1 MIAVQY
7 PEPSFKTRQEQ
18 NGLAIFDELRK
29 AWLKLTPEE
38 WVRQNFVQYLLKEM
52 QYPSSLIALERQL
65 VLGELTKRFDI
76 LVYDRDY
83 HPWMMVECKSMNIK
97 LDSKVLDQVLR
108 YNISIPVRFL
118 VITNGH
124 TCYAFDRSAGK
135 LEELKVLPAFE

>member
-7 PEPSFKTRQEQ
+7 PQPSFKTKQEQ

-29 AWLKLTPEE
+29 TWLKLTPEE

-52 QYPSSLIALERQL
+52 QYPSSLIALEKQL
-65 VLGELTKRFDI
+65 LLGELTKRFDI

-83 HPWMMVECKSMNIK
+83 KPWMMVECKSMNVK
-97 LDSKVLDQVLR
+97 LDSKVLEQVLR

-124 TCYAFDRSAGK
+124 ACYGFDRSAGR
-135 LEELKVLPAFE
+135 LEELEKLPVFE